1 MREAQR
7 HPGLEKSQ
15 LVTDSDDN
23 SLSKTGAVLNS
34 GDASLILL
42 DDYLEP

>member
-7 HPGLEKSQ
+7 RTGLEKSQ
-15 LVTDSDDN
+15 LATDSDDN
-23 SLSKTGAVLNS
+23 SLPSRAFLNL
-34 GDASLILL
+34 GDASLNLL